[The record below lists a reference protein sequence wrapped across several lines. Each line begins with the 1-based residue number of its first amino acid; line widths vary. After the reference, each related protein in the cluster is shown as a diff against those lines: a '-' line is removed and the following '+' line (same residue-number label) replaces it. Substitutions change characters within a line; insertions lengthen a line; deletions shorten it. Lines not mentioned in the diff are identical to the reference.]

1 MVYFSIPL
9 LVDIYFFLIFIYY
22 FTLHIYIYITYNKYL
37 QKDPF
42 ASVTGFQ

>member
-9 LVDIYFFLIFIYY
+9 LIDLYFFLIFVYY
-22 FTLHIYIYITYNKYL
+22 FTLHIYNIQLNL

>member
-1 MVYFSIPL
+1 MVYFSIPF

-22 FTLHIYIYITYNKYL
+22 FTLHIYIIYNKYL

>member
-22 FTLHIYIYITYNKYL
+22 FTLHIYIIYNKYL